1 MELMD
6 YSSVTMYFLNDE
18 VHKLWILRT
27 RRLRKLANSF
37 SLSLETKATHLDLFS
52 FPPLQTSL
60 PCLFVSTCGP
70 KIDKKGGLTLDS
82 V

>member
-1 MELMD
+1 
-6 YSSVTMYFLNDE
+6 MYFLNCE

-27 RRLRKLANSF
+27 RRLKKLANSF
-37 SLSLETKATHLDLFS
+37 SLILETKATHLDLFS

-70 KIDKKGGLTLDS
+70 KIDKMGGFTLES